1 MRALVALLAPVRLN
15 VLAAGDLAAVAPGLA
30 PGPALVPAQS
40 GVQAV
45 AQAVAQADS
54 PLRDAEP

>member
-1 MRALVALLAPVRLN
+1 MQALVVLLAPVRLT
-15 VLAAGDLAAVAPGLA
+15 VPAAGDLAAVAPGLA
-30 PGPALVPAQS
+30 PGPALVPAHS

-45 AQAVAQADS
+45 AQAAVQADS